1 MRKKSAKRKPALN
14 NNIKKVLVPLD
25 GSKNAFRAL
34 KEAIKISK
42 KNHSKITGLYVIS
55 LDVSSLPITEL
66 LEPLSSIKPIGYKE
80 QKTKQG
86 KKIMLIAKEQ
96 CKLHKIVFSEKILM
110 GNPGDQII
118 KFSHKRGNKFDWIIM
133 GSRGMSQPKEIF
145 LGSVSDF
152 VIRKSKI
159 PVLIV
164 K

>member
-1 MRKKSAKRKPALN
+1 
-14 NNIKKVLVPLD
+14 
-25 GSKNAFRAL
+25 
-34 KEAIKISK
+34 
-42 KNHSKITGLYVIS
+42 
-55 LDVSSLPITEL
+55 
-66 LEPLSSIKPIGYKE
+66 
-80 QKTKQG
+80 
-86 KKIMLIAKEQ
+86 MLIAKEQ

-118 KFSHKRGNKFDWIIM
+118 KFSHKRGDKFDWIIM